1 MIGLL
6 LIPTLILI
14 LIAVANSLLGVFVL
28 WKKLSYFGDGLSHS
42 MLLGLI
48 IGIIFSFNQVVI
60 TIFFGL
66 FFALLVAL
74 LAKIKYFSKDLIIAI
89 SSYFCMA
96 LALILSDVRNKNLNF
111 NSYIFGD
118 ILTTNYQDLIALSL
132 ITLIVLLYVILAF
145 KKILLININE
155 DLAKIAGINV
165 DFWNFSFLILL
176 SLTIALSTKIVGV
189 FLMTALLVLPAAIA
203 RNLSSGPLIMIILSL
218 IIGVLF
224 AVISLI
230 ISFSYDL
237 SIAPTMIFCLSVA
250 FIFSLL
256 SRKLITRLT

>member
-1 MIGLL
+1 MIDLL

-14 LIAVANSLLGVFVL
+14 LITIANSLFGVFVL
-28 WKKLSYFGDGLSHS
+28 WKKLAYFGDGLSHS

-48 IGIIFSFNQVVI
+48 IGVIFNVNQLLI

-96 LALILSDVRNKNLNF
+96 LALILSDIRGKNLNF

-118 ILTTNYQDLIALSL
+118 ILTSNGQDLIALSL
-132 ITLIVLLYVILAF
+132 ITLIAVIYVILAF

-155 DLAKIAGINV
+155 DLAKIAGIRV

-176 SLTIALSTKIVGV
+176 SLIIALSTKIVGV

-203 RNLSSGPLIMIILSL
+203 RNLSFRPLTMMMISP
-218 IIGVLF
+218 IIGILF
-224 AVISLI
+224 AIISLI
-230 ISFSYDL
+230 TSFHYDL
-237 SIAPTMIFCLSVA
+237 SVAPTMILGLSVA
-250 FIFSLL
+250 FIFSLFL
-256 SRKLITRLT
+256 KKSLIK

>member
-1 MIGLL
+1 MIDLL

-14 LIAVANSLLGVFVL
+14 LIAIANSLFGVFVL
-28 WKKLSYFGDGLSHS
+28 WKKLAYFGDGLSHS

-48 IGIIFSFNQVVI
+48 IGVIFNLNQVMI
-60 TIFFGL
+60 TVFFGL
-66 FFALLVAL
+66 FFALLVAF

-96 LALILSDVRNKNLNF
+96 LALIISDIRNKNLNF

-118 ILTTNYQDLIALSL
+118 ILTTNFQDLIALSL
-132 ITLIVLLYVILAF
+132 ITILVLVYVILAF
-145 KKILLININE
+145 KKLLLININE

-203 RNLSSGPLIMIILSL
+203 RNLSSRPIIMIILSP
-218 IIGVLF
+218 IIGILF
-224 AVISLI
+224 ATIALI
-230 ISFSYDL
+230 TSFSYDF
-237 SIAPTMIFCLSVA
+237 SIAPTMIFCLSIA

-256 SRKLITRLT
+256 IKKLITKN